1 MVLIILA
8 VLAWW
13 FLWKK
18 TYYVR
23 IDMVPEGQR
32 QVLQQALKIE
42 LETTLR
48 NAVEVTTATPY
59 LVSVNNYFDARSL
72 IKLLQKHQGVAAITW
87 HWVWDKPEV
96 GPVKS

>member
-1 MVLIILA
+1 MVTILLA

-23 IDMVPEGQR
+23 IDMVPEDQR

-48 NAVEVTTATPY
+48 NAIEITNETPY

-72 IKLLQKHQGVAAITW
+72 VKLLQQHQSVAAITW
-87 HWVWDKPEV
+87 HWVWAKPEV
-96 GPVKS
+96 GPIKS